1 MLATVGEN
9 ANPGDEFG
17 GDIDGIG
24 DADLMHGCGLAQR
37 AASVYTASAEVM
49 TRRPPKL
56 EFPGVLSSCA
66 ISDRIPVTM
75 IKVVTI
81 NGQIMF

>member
-24 DADLMHGCGLAQR
+24 DADLMYGGGLAQR
-37 AASVYTASAEVM
+37 AASAYTASAEVM

-56 EFPGVLSSCA
+56 
-66 ISDRIPVTM
+66 
-75 IKVVTI
+75 
-81 NGQIMF
+81 